1 MPVFLSPWIMMIKI
15 AQIVVDSP
23 DRTVF
28 KEFFSGINCYQIVS
42 QYL

>member
-28 KEFFSGINCYQIVS
+28 KEFVF
-42 QYL
+42 LE